1 MPTEFPAAKVS
12 MVMMHLV
19 IYIHKHVCI

>member
-1 MPTEFPAAKVS
+1 MPTEFPAAKAS